1 MVKQMLERSR
11 LGQYYPYILL
21 ITAAVALFASVM
33 LMHEHIA
40 TLKNPN
46 FKAVCDINPI
56 FSCGSVMQSD
66 QAKVF
71 GFDNTYAGIIGFSA
85 LTTIAATL
93 LAGATYKK
101 WFWQGLQAGVTLA
114 QIFIFWLIYQSL
126 FSIGSICLF
135 CMTLWITVSAAFW
148 YTTVYNLRAGHIALP
163 ARLKTLHVFIQN
175 HHADILVAFYLL
187 LTAIVLHRFWY
198 YFGTLL

>member
-1 MVKQMLERSR
+1 MAKQTLERSKLDR
-11 LGQYYPYILL
+11 YYPYILL
-21 ITAAVALFASVM
+21 VTGLVALFASVM

-66 QAKVF
+66 QAKAF
-71 GFDNTYAGIIGFSA
+71 GFDNTYAGIIGFSI
-85 LTTIAATL
+85 LSTIAATL
-93 LAGATYKK
+93 LAGASYKK
-101 WFWQGLQAGVTLA
+101 WFWQGLQAGVTVA
-114 QIFIFWLIYQSL
+114 QLFIFWLIYQSL

-135 CMTLWITVSAAFW
+135 CMTLWITVTAAFW
-148 YTTVYNLRAGHIALP
+148 YTTVYNLRKGHIALP
-163 ARLKTLHVFIQN
+163 ARLAKVQLFIQR
-175 HHADILVAFYLL
+175 HHLDILIAFYLIV
-187 LTAIVLHRFWY
+187 TAEILHRFWY